1 MNKIMRNLFTVLTA
15 VVLLSACNKYGTI
28 KPVQKD
34 LFGNATIRNVSVVA
48 TGSAKSP
55 SIAGKVK
62 SAVEKEAKNELKG
75 NKQVDLK
82 ITLDKWQG
90 SEHAIGGSF
99 AGKLLGSK
107 TLLHGVIDIRDIKSD
122 KLLGRYEI
130 YSKHE
135 EGGLLSAQKAV
146 SFVDTDNFVIEQFAV
161 STVRFLE

>member
-1 MNKIMRNLFTVLTA
+1 MLLTD
-15 VVLLSACNKYGTI
+15 LLHVITH
-28 KPVQKD
+28 
-34 LFGNATIRNVSVVA
+34 
-48 TGSAKSP
+48 KSP

-107 TLLHGVIDIRDIKSD
+107 TLLHGVIDTRDIKSD